1 MEDDITS
8 VEFQPGIL
16 STLTSIRDERYESL
30 DFRIVGRQRETMA
43 FEIAG
48 WMGQ

>member
-16 STLTSIRDERYESL
+16 STSIRDERYESL